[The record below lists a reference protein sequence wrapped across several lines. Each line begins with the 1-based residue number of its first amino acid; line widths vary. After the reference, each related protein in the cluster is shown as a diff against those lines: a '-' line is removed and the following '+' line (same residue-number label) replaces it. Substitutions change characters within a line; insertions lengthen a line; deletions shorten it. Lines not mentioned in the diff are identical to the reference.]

1 MRNAFKYRLD
11 LTDYCFN
18 EWNEPKF
25 KKKRADLQK
34 MIIKQQRDP
43 HRGAKIQRRR
53 WLVDKHVSFTKKLVI
68 FSAFCLSCVVYVFQ
82 AHG

>member
-25 KKKRADLQK
+25 KKKT
-34 MIIKQQRDP
+34 
-43 HRGAKIQRRR
+43 RRFAEN
-53 WLVDKHVSFTKKLVI
+53 DN
-68 FSAFCLSCVVYVFQ
+68 
-82 AHG
+82 